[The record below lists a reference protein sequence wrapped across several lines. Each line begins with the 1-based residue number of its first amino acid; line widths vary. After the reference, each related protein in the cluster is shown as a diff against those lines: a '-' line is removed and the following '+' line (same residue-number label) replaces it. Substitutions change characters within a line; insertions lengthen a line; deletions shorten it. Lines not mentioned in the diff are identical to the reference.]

1 MLNGIPLSP
10 CASRPRRFLHPM
22 TSPSS
27 LPSTP
32 APHLTL
38 AEAIQVLAA
47 FTCLDVAPP
56 LRGGQRTLVQRAL
69 QVVTAA
75 SDRLILGICAADLAQ
90 GLTSLR
96 AIAAGLGRTL
106 PADEP
111 ERRGALTEAMPAY
124 CKCNLETGL
133 FYASPYG
140 GEHRGILVVCQSAD
154 PDGINT
160 IYGHLPLDLFP

>member
-1 MLNGIPLSP
+1 
-10 CASRPRRFLHPM
+10 M

-27 LPSTP
+27 STP
-32 APHLTL
+32 APRLTL
-38 AEAIQVLAA
+38 AEATQVLAA
-47 FTCLDVAPP
+47 LTNIDVAPP
-56 LRGGQRTLVQRAL
+56 LSGGQRLLVQRAL

-75 SDRLILGICAADLAQ
+75 ADRLILGICAPDLPQA
-90 GLTSLR
+90 LASLR
-96 AIAAGLGRTL
+96 AIAAGLGQPL
-106 PADEP
+106 PEEEP
-111 ERRGALTEAMPAY
+111 ELRGDFSGNPAAY

-154 PDGINT
+154 PAGMNA